1 MSASTPSSPAA
12 AWRFGRYE
20 LRPGERVLL
29 ADGVPARLGGRAFDM
44 LLALAERHDRVVAKR
59 ELMDL
64 VWPRLVVEENN
75 LQALLE
81 AHRLVTVTGPGG
93 VGKSRLV
100 LDAAWAAVGR
110 HADGVWMLELAT
122 LADKVLLAS
131 AVTTAL
137 GIEVAPAETPL
148 AALTHRLG
156 GAALL
161 LVLDNAEHLVDAVA
175 ALLEAV
181 LAAAPNVRAL
191 VSSQEL
197 IGIAGEQVF
206 RLPSL
211 GVPAQP
217 DPTAQQALVCGA
229 VQLFVARAQA
239 AEPRF
244 VLDDRNAPAVAAIC
258 RRLDGIPLA
267 LEMAA
272 ARVPLLGV
280 DALAARLDER
290 FRLLTAGRRTALPR
304 QRTLQATLDWSHGL
318 LSAPEQRVLRRLG
331 VFAAPFELGAAAAVT
346 ADDDDDEFAVIEGLA
361 GLCDK
366 SLVAADPGD
375 GQIRYRLLETTRA
388 YALERL
394 AAAGETAAVMRR
406 HARCMRRRFERCFD
420 DWTLRPDAAF
430 RARYAPAID
439 DLRAAVR
446 WALGPGGPDDEGET
460 AVALVASSVLLWLS
474 LSLYAEVDALLQQAA
489 ESIGPGCPPALQADL
504 ALATA
509 LALGQRNQQ
518 ATIRHARAAAAR
530 YRELGDRLRLGFA
543 LCVLGRA
550 HASERDAEAEAILR
564 EAGPLL
570 EASGRP
576 RLRATAHG
584 AMALRFGTLRRVD
597 EAMRETQSALA
608 LYREA
613 GADSAVLHSL
623 VSLADLHWMKGELE
637 RAIALT
643 RDAHERQRQSPF
655 ADRLS
660 CAYSGANLFG
670 MLVEHGELADARAL
684 GRPLLGEL
692 VQFGIAHG
700 WSDHYASCLARSD
713 RAADAVRLVGWG
725 DALRAAKGLR
735 RQPNEQR
742 ARDTVLAMAREVLG
756 ADAVGPVLAEGAG
769 LGSEEACRLAE
780 P

>member
-272 ARVPLLGV
+272 AR
-280 DALAARLDER
+280 AAARR
-290 FRLLTAGRRTALPR
+290 RRAGREAGRALPAAHRRTAY
-304 QRTLQATLDWSHGL
+304 
-318 LSAPEQRVLRRLG
+318 RV
-331 VFAAPFELGAAAAVT
+331 AAAAH
-346 ADDDDDEFAVIEGLA
+346 AAGDA
-361 GLCDK
+361 GLEPWPA
-366 SLVAADPGD
+366 VGA
-375 GQIRYRLLETTRA
+375 RA
-388 YALERL
+388 
-394 AAAGETAAVMRR
+394 
-406 HARCMRRRFERCFD
+406 
-420 DWTLRPDAAF
+420 
-430 RARYAPAID
+430 
-439 DLRAAVR
+439 
-446 WALGPGGPDDEGET
+446 
-460 AVALVASSVLLWLS
+460 
-474 LSLYAEVDALLQQAA
+474 
-489 ESIGPGCPPALQADL
+489 
-504 ALATA
+504 
-509 LALGQRNQQ
+509 
-518 ATIRHARAAAAR
+518 ARAAAAR
-530 YRELGDRLRLGFA
+530 RLRRAVRARRRGGGDR
-543 LCVLGRA
+543 
-550 HASERDAEAEAILR
+550 
-564 EAGPLL
+564 
-570 EASGRP
+570 
-576 RLRATAHG
+576 
-584 AMALRFGTLRRVD
+584 RR
-597 EAMRETQSALA
+597 
-608 LYREA
+608 
-613 GADSAVLHSL
+613 
-623 VSLADLHWMKGELE
+623 
-637 RAIALT
+637 
-643 RDAHERQRQSPF
+643 
-655 ADRLS
+655 
-660 CAYSGANLFG
+660 
-670 MLVEHGELADARAL
+670 
-684 GRPLLGEL
+684 
-692 VQFGIAHG
+692 
-700 WSDHYASCLARSD
+700 
-713 RAADAVRLVGWG
+713 
-725 DALRAAKGLR
+725 
-735 RQPNEQR
+735 
-742 ARDTVLAMAREVLG
+742 
-756 ADAVGPVLAEGAG
+756 
-769 LGSEEACRLAE
+769 
-780 P
+780 